1 MRFIIFTFTI
11 FSSFAFVS
19 DTDEELNVSFER
31 DWNFSP
37 SVEIISN
44 QEIEFLNASHTCLL
58 YTSPSPRDT

>member
-37 SVEIISN
+37 SVEIISDK
-44 QEIEFLNASHTCLL
+44 EIEFLNASHTK
-58 YTSPSPRDT
+58 